1 MKKNNRTLQVAAIL
15 IGMAIGLCGCGA
27 DDGADQTSQNNVST
41 QGGSL
46 NPDGNPTGGEEPGS
60 TGKQNT
66 GEGFFFHANG
76 VRITVDMDMD
86 ELAGQIG
93 ESKSIF
99 EAPSCAG
106 EGISYLYDYSS
117 YEIETY
123 PSADGKNRI
132 GYIVLKDDLAATEEG
147 IDLSMTKQ
155 DVIRIYGEE
164 YEESANGF
172 TYEKQG
178 MKLNFVFDGDNIISI
193 EYVSA
198 VLG

>member
-15 IGMAIGLCGCGA
+15 ICMVIGLCGCGA
-27 DDGADQTSQNNVST
+27 EGDADQTSQNNVNT
-41 QGGSL
+41 QGQG
-46 NPDGNPTGGEEPGS
+46 NPDTEKEPGS
-60 TGKQNT
+60 TGEQNT
-66 GEGFFFHANG
+66 AEGFFFNANG

-106 EGISYLYDYSS
+106 EGISYLYNYVS

-123 PSADGKNRI
+123 PAADGKNRI
-132 GYIVLKDDLAATEEG
+132 GYIVLKDDMAATEEG

-164 YEESANGF
+164 YEESANGL

-178 MKLNFVFDGDNIISI
+178 MKLNFVFDGDNMISI
-193 EYVSA
+193 EYVSG

>member
-1 MKKNNRTLQVAAIL
+1 MKKNSRTLQVAAIL

-27 DDGADQTSQNNVST
+27 DDGADQTLQNNVDS
-41 QGGSL
+41 QGQ
-46 NPDGNPTGGEEPGS
+46 GNLDTEKEPGS
-60 TGKQNT
+60 TGEQNT
-66 GEGFFFHANG
+66 AEGFFFNANG

-93 ESKSIF
+93 ESKSVF

-106 EGISYLYDYSS
+106 EGISYLYSYVS

-123 PSADGKNRI
+123 PAADGKNRI
-132 GYIVLKDDLAATEEG
+132 GYIVLKDDMASTEEG

-164 YEESANGF
+164 YEESANGI

-178 MKLNFVFDGDNIISI
+178 MKLNFVFDGDNMISI
-193 EYVSA
+193 EYVSG

>member
-1 MKKNNRTLQVAAIL
+1 MKKNSRTLQVAAIL

-27 DDGADQTSQNNVST
+27 DDGADQTSQSNVNT
-41 QGGSL
+41 QG
-46 NPDGNPTGGEEPGS
+46 PGNSDTEKEPGS
-60 TGKQNT
+60 TGEQNT
-66 GEGFFFHANG
+66 AEGFFFNANG

-93 ESKSIF
+93 ESKSVF

-106 EGISYLYDYSS
+106 EGISYLYNYVS

-123 PSADGKNRI
+123 PAADGKNRI
-132 GYIVLKDDLAATEEG
+132 GYIVLKDDMASTEEG

-164 YEESANGF
+164 YEESANGI

-178 MKLNFVFDGDNIISI
+178 MKLNFVFDGDNMISI
-193 EYVSA
+193 EYVSG